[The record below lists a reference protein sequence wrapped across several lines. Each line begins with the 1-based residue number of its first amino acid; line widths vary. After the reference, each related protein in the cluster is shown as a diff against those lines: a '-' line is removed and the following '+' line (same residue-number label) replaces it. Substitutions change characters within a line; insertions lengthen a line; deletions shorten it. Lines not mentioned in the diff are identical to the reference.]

1 MEPSKPYFIF
11 KSLFLTRNIVSPR
24 ANIHDRNSLRPSP
37 PPPHWLFSDPH
48 LFKMQDWKWSLPS
61 RKGGGGDWYCVIS
74 MLSSICYLRWSF
86 FAKIGNGFQPLT
98 TFAKSSIVDNKLLE
112 SIEIKGKAATKFV
125 NSGFRSS
132 SLSKNLLCSIFV
144 YYSSYFFVENH

>member
-1 MEPSKPYFIF
+1 MEPSKSYFIF

-24 ANIHDRNSLRPSP
+24 ANIHDRNSLSPPLHPTDFFLIPTFSKCRTESDPSP
-37 PPPHWLFSDPH
+37 AE
-48 LFKMQDWKWSLPS
+48 
-61 RKGGGGDWYCVIS
+61 RGRDWYCVTS

-86 FAKIGNGFQPLT
+86 FAKIVNGFQPLT

-112 SIEIKGKAATKFV
+112 SIEIKGKADTKFV
-125 NSGFRSS
+125 HSGFRSS
-132 SLSKNLLCSIFV
+132 SLSKNLLSSIFV

>member
-37 PPPHWLFSDPH
+37 PTPLTFFWSPPFQNAGL
-48 LFKMQDWKWSLPS
+48 KMIPPQQK
-61 RKGGGGDWYCVIS
+61 GGGDWYCVIS

-112 SIEIKGKAATKFV
+112 SIEIKRKADTKFV